1 MFAFEILCSGGA
13 KPWQNEGMK
22 ITKFGHACLEFEENG
37 QHLILD
43 PGVYTQPIEGRKEV
57 QAIVITH
64 IHDDHC
70 YEEQLDR
77 IVAGN
82 PGITIYGTDEVKQRL
97 AESRPEFNT
106 IAVHHGDFYEVGNYT
121 LEFFG
126 DMHAEIHRSIP
137 LIQNCGVMVNDK
149 LYYPGDSFTQPDREV
164 EILACPSSAPW
175 LKISEVMDFIA
186 AVKPKR
192 CFPTHNVH
200 LSELGHQLNNGRIQ
214 AVTEQNGGK
223 YEWLEIGASTT
234 V

>member
-1 MFAFEILCSGGA
+1 
-13 KPWQNEGMK
+13 MK
-22 ITKFGHACLEFEENG
+22 ITKFGHACLELEENG
-37 QHLILD
+37 QLLILD
-43 PGVYTQPIEGRKEV
+43 PGVYTEAIDDRREV
-57 QAIVITH
+57 QAVVITH

-77 IVAGN
+77 IIGLN
-82 PGITIYGTDEVKQRL
+82 PGLPIFGTDEVRARL
-97 AESRPEFNT
+97 AKSRPGFKT
-106 IAVHHGDFYEVGNYT
+106 VAVHHGDFYTLGNFT

-137 LIQNCGVMVNDK
+137 LVQNCGVMVNGK

-192 CFPTHNVH
+192 SFPTHNIH
-200 LSELGHQLNNGRIQ
+200 LSEQGHQMNNGRIQ
-214 AVTEQNGGK
+214 AVTEQNGGQ
-223 YEWLEIGASTT
+223 YEWLQIGESTT